1 MAKTYTFPCTLTS
14 YEHFYAVGTHS
25 TTINGGRM
33 AVSEDQSVYAVGHYS
48 RSSGN
53 DYSAVMVTL
62 PTISFAGTVQ
72 SVTLRLNVTTNN
84 GNAVYVGRV
93 TDTSNLTNTGGT
105 PWHTGSTTGWIEFNV
120 ASFTYASGTS
130 YSLIQD
136 SNASGSL
143 DLVVTAA
150 ELVIVTDSSGGGDV
164 RVQTANGLK
173 NGEVYVQTANGLK
186 EGAIYIMT
194 ANGLKEG
201 C

>member
-1 MAKTYTFPCTLTS
+1 MAKTYTFPCMLTS

-33 AVSEDQSVYAVGHYS
+33 TVSEDQSVYAVGHFD

-53 DYSAVMVTL
+53 DYSAIMITL

-72 SVTLRLNVTTNN
+72 SVALRLNVTTNN
-84 GNAVYVGRV
+84 NNAVYVGRV
-93 TDTSNLTNTGGT
+93 TDTSNLTNTGGI

-120 ASFTYASGTS
+120 ASLTYASETS

-143 DLVVTAA
+143 DIIATEA
-150 ELVIVTDSSGGGDV
+150 ELVIVTDASGGGVHV
-164 RVQTANGLK
+164 RAANGMK
-173 NGEVYVQTANGLK
+173 DGEVYVQTANGLK
-186 EGAIYIMT
+186 EGAIHIMT
-194 ANGLKEG
+194 TDGLKEG
-201 C
+201 S